1 MPSAVAFKRPESVLV
16 VVHTGDG
23 QVLQLLRR
31 EPQGFWQSV
40 TGSLAPG
47 ESPLK
52 AALRE
57 VREET
62 GLDAGAGLTDTGTVN
77 RYPIHPAWRERY
89 APSVH
94 ENTEYVFSL
103 LLPEV
108 VEIQLSPAEHS
119 GYRWLP
125 RQAAAEL
132 AASATDRAAILALVP
147 ASLP

>member
-1 MPSAVAFKRPESVLV
+1 MPSAAAFKRPESVLV

-31 EPQGFWQSV
+31 EPQDFWQSV

-47 ESPLK
+47 ESPLR

-62 GLDAGAGLTDTGTVN
+62 GLDAGAGLTDTGVIN
-77 RYPIHPAWRERY
+77 RYPIHPAWRDRY
-89 APSVH
+89 ALSVH

-103 LLPEV
+103 LLPEIV
-108 VEIQLSPAEHS
+108 DIRLSPAEHS

-125 RQAAAEL
+125 REAAAGL
-132 AASATDRAAILALVP
+132 AASATDRVAILALVP